1 MRGLTLV
8 ATILVMGLFW
18 ASVARA
24 DLAEGD
30 AAPDFS
36 MRGSDGN
43 DYTLSQFRGKKGVVL
58 AWFPKAF
65 TPG

>member
-1 MRGLTLV
+1 MRGLVLV
-8 ATILVMGLFW
+8 ATILTLGLFW
-18 ASVARA
+18 AGAARA

-36 MRGSDGN
+36 MRGSDGK
-43 DYTLSQFRGKKGVVL
+43 DYTLSQFRGEKGVVL